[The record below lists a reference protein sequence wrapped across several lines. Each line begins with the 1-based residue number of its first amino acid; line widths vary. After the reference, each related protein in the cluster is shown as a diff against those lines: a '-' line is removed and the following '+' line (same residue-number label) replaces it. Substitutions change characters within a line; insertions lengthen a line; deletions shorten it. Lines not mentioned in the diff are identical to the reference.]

1 MYTLSMKMGE
11 NHNGMIVE
19 EEVEEVD
26 VLSSVQFGWA
36 RLIWLGA
43 LQRGQMDKAVVKLNP
58 SYRLL
63 QSVQRP
69 RQTGG
74 GGAPG

>member
-1 MYTLSMKMGE
+1 MKMGE

-26 VLSSVQFGWA
+26 VLSLVQFGWA

-43 LQRGQMDKAVVKLNP
+43 LQRGQMNKAVGKLNP

-63 QSVQRP
+63 QSVQR
-69 RQTGG
+69 
-74 GGAPG
+74 